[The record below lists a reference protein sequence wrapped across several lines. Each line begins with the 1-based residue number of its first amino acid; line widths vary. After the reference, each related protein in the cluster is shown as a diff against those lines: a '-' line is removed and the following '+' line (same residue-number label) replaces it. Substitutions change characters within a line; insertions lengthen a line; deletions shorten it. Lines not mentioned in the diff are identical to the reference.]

1 MQILDAEVDGVLAA
15 EPIIDIAGVRK
26 SFGRTVALDGLSMQV
41 AEGKV
46 SALLGANGAGKTTLV
61 RILATLLA
69 PDAGRV
75 TVAGIDVARC
85 PVAVRRMIGLA
96 GQHAAVDQTLTGR
109 ENLIM
114 VARLY
119 RLPAAQARQ
128 RSAEVLERLSLT
140 EAADRPV
147 RTYSGGV
154 RRRLD
159 VGASLVGQ
167 PSILLLDEPSTGLDP
182 TARLELWSFLRSLVA
197 QGTTILLT
205 TQQLEEADHLADA
218 ITIID
223 HGVLVT
229 EGTPEQLKAGLGYE
243 TIDVTLADPARL
255 PQAAEVLEPLAKG
268 SPESDGLAARISFR
282 VLRGARALP
291 AAVRL
296 LEGAGIAVEDVTARR
311 PSLDDVY
318 ISVLGCA
325 AAGTADA
332 RPA

>member
-1 MQILDAEVDGVLAA
+1 MLAA
-15 EPIIDIAGVRK
+15 EPIIDIVGVRK
-26 SFGRTVALDGLSMQV
+26 SFGRTTALDGLSMQV
-41 AEGKV
+41 TEGKV
-46 SALLGANGAGKTTLV
+46 SVLLGTNGAGKTTLV

-69 PDAGRV
+69 SDAGRV
-75 TVAGIDVARC
+75 TVAGIDVARR
-85 PVAVRRMIGLA
+85 PVAVRRVIGLA

-119 RLPAAQARQ
+119 RLPAVQARQ

-140 EAADRPV
+140 EVADRPV
-147 RTYSGGV
+147 RTYSGGM

-167 PSILLLDEPSTGLDP
+167 PRILLLDEPSTGLDP
-182 TARLELWSFLRSLVA
+182 YARLELWSFLRDLVT

-218 ITIID
+218 ITIIH
-223 HGVLVT
+223 HGALLT

-243 TIDVTLADPARL
+243 MIEVALADPARL
-255 PQAAEVLEPLAKG
+255 PQATRVLEPLAEG
-268 SPESDGLAARISFR
+268 SPETDGLTARISFR
-282 VLRGARALP
+282 APRSARALP

-296 LEGAGIAVEDVTARR
+296 LDGAGIAVEDVAARR
-311 PSLDDVY
+311 PSLDDVF
-318 ISVLGCA
+318 ISALGSA
-325 AAGTADA
+325 VGAGTADA

>member
-1 MQILDAEVDGVLAA
+1 MLAA
-15 EPIIDIAGVRK
+15 KPIIDIADVRK
-26 SFGRTVALDGLSMQV
+26 SFGRTTALDGLSMQV

-75 TVAGIDVARC
+75 TVAGIDVMRR
-85 PVAVRRMIGLA
+85 PVAIRSMIGLA

-109 ENLIM
+109 ENLVM
-114 VARLY
+114 VACLY
-119 RLPAAQARQ
+119 RLSAAQARQ

-140 EAADRPV
+140 RAADRPV
-147 RTYSGGV
+147 RTYSGGM

-167 PSILLLDEPSTGLDP
+167 PRILLLDEPSTGLDP
-182 TARLELWSFLRSLVA
+182 AARLELWSFLRGLVA

-205 TQQLEEADHLADA
+205 TQQLEEADHLASA
-218 ITIID
+218 IAIID
-223 HGVLVT
+223 HGALVT

-243 TIDVTLADPARL
+243 TIEVAVVDPARL
-255 PQAAEVLEPLAKG
+255 PQAAGVLEPLAEG
-268 SPESDGLAARISFR
+268 VPETDRLAGRISFR
-282 VLRGARALP
+282 APRGARTLP

-296 LEGAGIAVEDVTARR
+296 LDGAGIAIEDATARR
-311 PSLDDVY
+311 PSLDDVF
-318 ISVLGCA
+318 ISVLGR

-332 RPA
+332 RRA

>member
-1 MQILDAEVDGVLAA
+1 M
-15 EPIIDIAGVRK
+15 
-26 SFGRTVALDGLSMQV
+26 
-41 AEGKV
+41 
-46 SALLGANGAGKTTLV
+46 
-61 RILATLLA
+61 
-69 PDAGRV
+69 
-75 TVAGIDVARC
+75 
-85 PVAVRRMIGLA
+85 
-96 GQHAAVDQTLTGR
+96 
-109 ENLIM
+109 
-114 VARLY
+114 
-119 RLPAAQARQ
+119 
-128 RSAEVLERLSLT
+128 
-140 EAADRPV
+140 
-147 RTYSGGV
+147 
-154 RRRLD
+154 
-159 VGASLVGQ
+159 
-167 PSILLLDEPSTGLDP
+167 
-182 TARLELWSFLRSLVA
+182 
-197 QGTTILLT
+197 LT

>member
-1 MQILDAEVDGVLAA
+1 MLAA
-15 EPIIDIAGVRK
+15 KPIIDINGVRK
-26 SFGRTVALDGLSMQV
+26 SFGRTTALDRLSMQV
-41 AEGKV
+41 AEGRV

-69 PDAGRV
+69 PDSGRV
-75 TVAGIDVARC
+75 TVAGIDVMRR
-85 PVAVRRMIGLA
+85 PVAIRSMIGLA

-109 ENLIM
+109 ENLVM

-140 EAADRPV
+140 GAADRPV
-147 RTYSGGV
+147 RTYSGGM

-167 PSILLLDEPSTGLDP
+167 PRILLLDEPSTGLDP
-182 TARLELWSFLRSLVA
+182 AARLELWSFLRGLVA

-205 TQQLEEADHLADA
+205 TQQLEEADHLASA
-218 ITIID
+218 IAIID
-223 HGVLVT
+223 HGALVT

-243 TIDVTLADPARL
+243 TIEVAVVDPARL
-255 PQAAEVLEPLAKG
+255 PQAAGVLEPLAEG
-268 SPESDGLAARISFR
+268 VPETDSLAGRISFR
-282 VLRGARALP
+282 APRGARALP

-296 LEGAGIAVEDVTARR
+296 LDGAGIAIEDATARR
-311 PSLDDVY
+311 PSLDDVF
-318 ISVLGCA
+318 ISVLGR

-332 RPA
+332 RRA